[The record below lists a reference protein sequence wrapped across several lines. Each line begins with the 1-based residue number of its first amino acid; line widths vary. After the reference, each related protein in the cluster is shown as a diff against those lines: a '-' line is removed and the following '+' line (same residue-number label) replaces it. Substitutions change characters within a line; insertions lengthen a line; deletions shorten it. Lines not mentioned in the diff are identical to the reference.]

1 MAVIKF
7 VAICKVSDY
16 FLSALFPNL
25 LILIA
30 RVSVKEIEP
39 ERETSEI
46 SIRFSTLPPVKN
58 RIVFSLA

>member
-7 VAICKVSDY
+7 VDICKISDY
-16 FLSALFPNL
+16 FLLALFPNL
-25 LILIA
+25 LILMA

-39 ERETSEI
+39 ERETSEL
-46 SIRFSTLPPVKN
+46 SIRFSTLLPVKN